1 MGRGFRY
8 FSLPAHPHQ
17 MSLDQKDFDMANGR
31 YILDWRNDPHYY
43 SAVNLD
49 RDVPDYDPDED
60 EGEDE
65 DWEDLEDDTHD
76 GGSHDESKGND
87 DWSGPDEDLD

>member
-1 MGRGFRY
+1 
-8 FSLPAHPHQ
+8 

-31 YILDWRNDPHYY
+31 YWLNDPYYY

-49 RDVPDYDPDED
+49 RDVPDYDPREREPEEDED
-60 EGEDE
+60 EDN

-76 GGSHDESKGND
+76 GGSHRSSADSE
-87 DWSGPDEDLD
+87 DWSGYHDDID